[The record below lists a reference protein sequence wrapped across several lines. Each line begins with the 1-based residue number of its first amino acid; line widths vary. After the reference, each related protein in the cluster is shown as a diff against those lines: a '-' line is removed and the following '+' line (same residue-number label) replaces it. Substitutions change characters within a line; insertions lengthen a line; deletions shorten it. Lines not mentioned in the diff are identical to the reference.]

1 LRKILPQKSHPQ
13 MIIMKKRNNLPIVV
27 ITGASGFIGRY
38 LLDYLKNDYQI
49 IAIARRSSV
58 EAGVPYHPNV
68 SWVQW
73 DIGNSRMTNEVM
85 GYIYGKGGADYFV
98 HLAAFY
104 DFDYTDNPEY
114 LRTNIIG
121 TKNILELARRINI
134 KHFLF
139 ASSLTVTS
147 FKDHPFKVTEESE
160 ADAKFH
166 YAVSKRKGEEMVKS
180 YAKYFKCSALR
191 FAAVFSDWCEF
202 APLYKFLSIWLAKK
216 WDSRILGGKG
226 ESAISYIHIY
236 DLTKLILSVFKKNDT
251 LPDWGVY
258 VVSQDGCTSHN
269 ELYKIATRDYF
280 GEKVKPVYIPRIM
293 AYPGLV
299 AKNVLAKINLL
310 PEPFERFWMLK
321 YVDMKLDV
329 DASKTRQILDWEPT
343 PRFHILRRM
352 LFLLEKMKSH
362 PNVWNLRNEAALKIV
377 VRRANLV
384 IYENLVMEKD
394 TIHDKFINKIKSP
407 ENMEQ
412 FKSYLELG
420 VNDLGSIISTV
431 YHLLLASVRSSDR
444 TLMVKYIDD
453 VALERFAKGFHCD
466 EIISFLSLFD
476 KVITGI
482 LNDKEEM
489 HSMKQDIYDY
499 ISLTLQMASDT
510 IEDIYENLEHKLSR
524 YKIAD
529 MPVLLDYRK
538 KEEVIRKLSVFYQD
552 SATEEMENETNTVLP
567 DLS

>member
-58 EAGVPYHPNV
+58 EAGVPYHSNV

-431 YHLLLASVRSSDR
+431 RSSDR